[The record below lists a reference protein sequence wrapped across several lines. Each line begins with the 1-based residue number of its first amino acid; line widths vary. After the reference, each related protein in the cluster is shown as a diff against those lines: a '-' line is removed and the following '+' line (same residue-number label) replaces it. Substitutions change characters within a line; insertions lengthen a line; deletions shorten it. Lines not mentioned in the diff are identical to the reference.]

1 MKSLYER
8 LGGDGAINAA
18 VDDFYKRVL
27 ADARIAHFFEGVDM
41 KRQAAHQKNF
51 LMLAFGGPNRYS
63 GRTLR
68 KSHAPLVAKGLNDS
82 HFDAVV
88 ENLAA
93 TLRGL
98 GVEDSLILEV
108 AGVAESV
115 RDEVLN
121 RTPVAAG

>member
-8 LGGDGAINAA
+8 LGGDAAINAA
-18 VDDFYKRVL
+18 VEDFYKRVL
-27 ADARIAHFFEGVDM
+27 ADQRISHFFEGVDM
-41 KRQAAHQKNF
+41 KRQAGHQKNF
-51 LMLAFGGPNRYS
+51 LMLAFGGPNRYT

-68 KSHAPLVAKGLNDS
+68 NSHMPLVAKGLGDS

-98 GVEDSLILEV
+98 GVEESLILEV

-121 RTPVAAG
+121 RSPVGAA